1 MPDAYTSL
9 IATTKEIALLASTG
23 SVLHWDEETHMP
35 PKGAEHRG
43 NQSALLARMTHE
55 QFTSPKIGELI
66 AAVEQSTPPASGD
79 VEVNVREIRREY
91 DKATKIPAS
100 LVEEMSKTAVMAH
113 QAWIDAR
120 KKAEFAIFKPWLKKV
135 V

>member
-23 SVLHWDEETHMP
+23 SVLHWDEETHTP

-43 NQSALLARMTHE
+43 NQSALLARMCHE
-55 QFTSPKIGELI
+55 RFTSPKIGELI
-66 AAVEQSTPPASGD
+66 AAVEQSKPSGD

-91 DKATKIPAS
+91 DKSMKIPAS
-100 LVEEMSKTAVMAH
+100 LVEEMS
-113 QAWIDAR
+113 
-120 KKAEFAIFKPWLKKV
+120 
-135 V
+135 